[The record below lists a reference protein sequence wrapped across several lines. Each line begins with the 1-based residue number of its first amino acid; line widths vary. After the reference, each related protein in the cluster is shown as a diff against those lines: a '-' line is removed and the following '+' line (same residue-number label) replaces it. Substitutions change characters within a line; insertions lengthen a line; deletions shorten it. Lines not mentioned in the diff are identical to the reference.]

1 MRTRA
6 PIQIAVLTAL
16 GVAVAACG
24 ASGSSSGTASA
35 PVAAASTTTGP
46 ASATTRAGTGK
57 LTLKQL
63 GSFDSPVYV
72 TAAPGDNRR
81 LFVVE
86 QGGRIRIIRGGK
98 VVGTPFLDIRRLVTA
113 GGEQGLLSVAF
124 APDYAKSG
132 RFYVYY
138 TDKQQQQRVVEYRR
152 ASADRA
158 NAGSARLVL
167 KMADQE
173 PNHNGGLLM
182 FGPDDLLYV
191 GTGDGGGADDQ
202 HGARGNA
209 QNLSSPLGKLLRI
222 NPRRSGGRAYTIPAD
237 NPFAQRSGVRREIYS
252 YGLRNPWRYSFDRS
266 TGALVIGDVG
276 QGAVE
281 EVDYV
286 AKGKGSGANFGWRP
300 FEGSRRHSPGES
312 APGAIAP
319 VLQLTHDDGNCSIT
333 GGYVIRDKGLPAS
346 VRGRYVYGDFCKGDL
361 RAATLSP
368 TSATGDASLGLKHIG
383 SLSSF
388 GEDNQGRIYVVS
400 LDGPVYRLTVG

>member
-6 PIQIAVLTAL
+6 PVQIAVLTTL
-16 GVAVAACG
+16 GVAIAACG
-24 ASGSSSGTASA
+24 AAGSSSGTASA
-35 PVAAASTTTGP
+35 PAATATS
-46 ASATTRAGTGK
+46 TTRAATGK
-57 LTLKQL
+57 LTLKQI
-63 GSFDSPVYV
+63 GSFDTPVYA

-86 QGGRIRIIRGGK
+86 QAGRIRIVRAGK
-98 VVGTPFLDIRRLVTA
+98 TVGTPFLDIRKLVTA

-138 TDKQQQQRVVEYRR
+138 TDKEQQQRVVEYRR

-173 PNHNGGLLM
+173 SNHNGGLLK
-182 FGPDDLLYV
+182 FGPDDLLYI

-222 NPRRSGGRAYTIPAD
+222 DPRKSGGRAYTIPAD
-237 NPFAQRSGVRREIYS
+237 NPFAKRSGVRREIYS

-286 AKGKGSGANFGWRP
+286 AKGKGNGANFGWRP
-300 FEGSRRHSPGES
+300 FEGTRRHSPGES
-312 APGAIAP
+312 APGAIPP

-333 GGYVIRDKGLPAS
+333 GGYVMRDKGLPAS

-368 TSATGDASLGLKHIG
+368 TSATGDASLGLKHID

-400 LDGPVYRLTVG
+400 LAGPVYRMTPG